1 MQFLDTADRLR
12 ILVHRLLH
20 YTTHRLQPLDIGVF
34 GALSTAYSKQLNALQ
49 HKSLGLVSMS
59 KRLFYPLFRDAFE
72 EAFEKSRIEHAF
84 EKAGIWPFN
93 PSAVI
98 DILKKPSPEE
108 SSQLEKPKTPM
119 TSRAIRRIHREY
131 KANHS
136 VSKLKLIL
144 HGHEKLAAQH
154 SIDEHIINGLQE
166 AFKIEKKK
174 RARGKRLNLIGQE
187 DDNGPQF
194 FSPSAIQAA
203 RRFQEDKENEEALQ
217 KQVKA
222 DEKARKALEKEQDE
236 RDKKERALERA
247 RKRAEAKSEKERK
260 ATERKEAAL
269 IRKAEKEAC
278 KADALATKSTKL
290 ASKAIKTSRKASL
303 GKRRLV
309 ESTIEVGSSP
319 VAKRARFETSRGR
332 AVITPTKLLS

>member
-1 MQFLDTADRLR
+1 
-12 ILVHRLLH
+12 
-20 YTTHRLQPLDIGVF
+20 
-34 GALSTAYSKQLNALQ
+34 
-49 HKSLGLVSMS
+49 MS
-59 KRLFYPLFRDAFE
+59 KRLFYLLFRDAFE
-72 EAFEKSRIEHAF
+72 EAFEKSRIEHTF

-187 DDNGPQF
+187 GDSGPQF
-194 FSPSAIQAA
+194 FSPSQIQAA
-203 RRFQEDKENEEALQ
+203 RRYYKEKEDNEAIQ
-217 KQVKA
+217 KQLKA
-222 DEKARKALEKEQDE
+222 DEKARKALEKEKNE
-236 RDKKERALERA
+236 VEKKERALER
-247 RKRAEAKSEKERK
+247 EKK
-260 ATERKEAAL
+260 RKEAK
-269 IRKAEKEAC
+269 IKKEH
-278 KADALATKSTKL
+278 
-290 ASKAIKTSRKASL
+290 KAIEQKEKASM
-303 GKRRLV
+303 
-309 ESTIEVGSSP
+309 
-319 VAKRARFETSRGR
+319 
-332 AVITPTKLLS
+332 